1 MTDLGPQLFPR
12 TSQPGIGWETPE
24 HIVGHNGKNASSEII
39 QCVMYGDAKIIQNL
53 RFLLLYTYFYA
64 APNDTVNI
72 GELCMTGT
80 LQWLRVDLL
89 LPHPVWNLDSA
100 MCAKYRVICYIIFL
114 RTFKQIEVYQA
125 TSKVASLHGWLLG
138 YSCIFLLFLVPV
150 LSSLVPHLW
159 DFAASYT
166 VHIT

>member
-1 MTDLGPQLFPR
+1 
-12 TSQPGIGWETPE
+12 
-24 HIVGHNGKNASSEII
+24 
-39 QCVMYGDAKIIQNL
+39 MYGDAKIIQNL

-100 MCAKYRVICYIIFL
+100 MCAKYRVICYTYNFL

-138 YSCIFLLFLVPV
+138 YSCIFWILVIFGSRAV
-150 LSSLVPHLW
+150 LIGSS
-159 DFAASYT
+159 FMGFCSFIYSTYNIAS
-166 VHIT
+166 ITEKDL